1 MMPHL
6 RRHACVAACL
16 CLSVPLSLCPV
27 LIPTCQQPAI
37 GCQSHR
43 QAAAE
48 QCGYGVPTRAAKR
61 DATRHAVYP
70 IGLLSRP
77 VASRGEDRRERVG
90 RGIPAVDATRAA
102 RLPARYRRVRAHGRR
117 GSQPC
122 RRRPRNRR
130 RKASRPS
137 GARQGSATR
146 TSRSR
151 VARRVGLVRLGLGRR
166 RDRWAMGGP
175 AEDDWRPALSDARRG
190 MHGIVRRCH
199 LVQ

>member
-1 MMPHL
+1 M
-6 RRHACVAACL
+6 HALLPASASRS
-16 CLSVPLSLCPV
+16 LSLSLCPV

-102 RLPARYRRVRAHGRR
+102 RLPARYRRVRAHRARPARVAALPPQAKKPKEKGIEAQRR
-117 GSQPC
+117 T
-122 RRRPRNRR
+122 
-130 RKASRPS
+130 
-137 GARQGSATR
+137 ARQRDSYEPEPGCPPCWIGSPRTR
-146 TSRSR
+146 TAPRP
-151 VARRVGLVRLGLGRR
+151 
-166 RDRWAMGGP
+166 MGDG
-175 AEDDWRPALSDARRG
+175 G
-190 MHGIVRRCH
+190 TC
-199 LVQ
+199 